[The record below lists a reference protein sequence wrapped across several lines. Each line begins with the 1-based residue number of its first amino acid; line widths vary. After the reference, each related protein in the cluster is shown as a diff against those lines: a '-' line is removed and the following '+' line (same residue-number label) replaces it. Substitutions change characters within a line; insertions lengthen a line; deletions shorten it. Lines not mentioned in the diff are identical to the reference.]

1 MRDVSID
8 TETYLIAPGMRAPPM
23 VCMSACYSGNPPK
36 LWHVD
41 EPGWYDFLLARLE
54 NDCIHGANISY
65 DMCVFGNERPEL
77 LEGPDGPGLIFQAY
91 DRGGVIDIQHAERIR
106 DIRNGCF
113 RLQEDE
119 NGDMR
124 RKGYSL
130 AELSQ
135 RLLGDHMDKDLWRMR
150 YHDFRYVP
158 LGEWPEG
165 AKMYA
170 MTDARSGIRIADKQ
184 RDYKY
189 MALLP
194 ETCRADFAL
203 ALMSARGMRTD
214 PAQVQVVKQRTIK
227 AVAELEPYLIG
238 LDWIYPNPKIACGF
252 SKRTN
257 VIKDYLL
264 AQDVDHTYTKT
275 GVELIQNGRE
285 HLVVGKSKYLSLAF
299 SALYECGDKQ
309 LEAFARY
316 NRLSNLLNTTIRQM
330 ELGRLLPI
338 QSRFDAMLATG
349 RTSSSSPNVQNI
361 RTVLGIREIF
371 VARPGYAFVT
381 GDYKAAELHTLAQVC
396 YDQFGKSSLGDALRE
411 GKDVHS
417 MMGARLKGGC
427 TYEEFLAAY
436 GAEADALDP
445 FTFARGI
452 GKNCN
457 FMLPGAGGPK
467 RFSEMVNNAPGPLQ
481 LTLAEATK
489 AKAQWL
495 AQWEEM
501 PLFFRWIKSCQMPNS
516 QFYYSYIERTEFVRG
531 FCTYAA
537 ACNTQFQHLAAAGA
551 KAAMW
556 ALTKDSFD
564 RFSPFYG
571 ARLVNFVHDELIAEV
586 PLEILDRCA
595 RHMVSVMETRF
606 NVYVPDC
613 PTTVDVA
620 AMYAWSKKA
629 KEIRDG
635 RGLLIPYEDRSAAA

>member
-8 TETYLIAPGMRAPPM
+8 VETYLISPGMRAPPM
-23 VCMSACYSGNPPK
+23 VCMSLCFSAESPM
-36 LWHVD
+36 LFHVD
-41 EPGWYDFLLARLE
+41 SQWGAALCCCLKEDK
-54 NDCIHGANISY
+54 IHGANIAY

-77 LEGPDGPGLIFQAY
+77 LEGPYGPGLIFKAY
-91 DRGGVIDIQHAERIR
+91 DDGRIIDIQHAERIR

-113 RLQEDE
+113 RLEEDE

-130 AELSQ
+130 AELSS
-135 RLLGDHMDKDLWRMR
+135 RLLGESMDKDLWRMR

-158 LGEWPEG
+158 LSGWPKG
-165 AKMYA
+165 AKSYA

-189 MALLP
+189 MAILP

-214 PAQVQVVKQRTIK
+214 PVQVQIVKRRTIE
-227 AVAELEPYLIG
+227 AVSKLEPYLVELG
-238 LDWIYPNPKIACGF
+238 WIYSNPKIACGY
-252 SKRTN
+252 SKRTK
-257 VIKDYLL
+257 VIQEYLL
-264 AQDVDHTYTKT
+264 VQTDVDHTYTKT

-361 RTVLGIREIF
+361 RTVKGIREIF
-371 VARPGYAFVT
+371 IARPGYAFVT

-396 YDQFGKSSLGDALRE
+396 YDQFGKSSMGDALRS
-411 GKDVHS
+411 GKDVHGI
-417 MMGARLKGGC
+417 MGARLKGGC
-427 TYEEFLAAY
+427 TYEEFLAGVA
-436 GAEADALDP
+436 AETDALDP

-467 RFSEMVNNAPGPLQ
+467 RFSEMVNNSPGPLQ
-481 LTLAEATK
+481 LTLAEAAK

-495 AQWEEM
+495 AQWDEM
-501 PLFFRWIKSCQMPNS
+501 PLFFRWIKSCAMPNS

-595 RHMVSVMETRF
+595 QHMVSVMEKRF

-635 RGLLIPYEDRSAAA
+635 AGLLIPYEDRISA